1 MAKNGEKL
9 TKKGPEIVADA
20 DVFSS
25 PGFILRLNGLK
36 FGIEVALSMVQ
47 IIYFLHPW
55 PKMTKNGQ
63 KW

>member
-25 PGFILRLNGLK
+25 PGFILRLNGLAENDK
-36 FGIEVALSMVQ
+36 KWPTMV
-47 IIYFLHPW
+47 
-55 PKMTKNGQ
+55 KN
-63 KW
+63 